1 MNVAA
6 SIESNRKP
14 RCAVIWCAEMVD
26 FITILLG
33 LVPSFLLIT
42 LGGLIRGRLSNN
54 AWLGL
59 DRLNFEVLFPT
70 LIFVAAA
77 SRPIAAPDLLTVGP
91 AVWMI
96 MLCGLLLGRTSRR
109 FGPNSFLDFAGAWQT
124 AWRFNTA
131 IAFVAVGV
139 AQQADAAVMAIAIGM
154 AVPVANIFAVSAL
167 SRGGNLGVLA
177 TAGKVLS
184 NPFLIASVAGI
195 LVGVS
200 GQIVPA
206 VLMKPLEL
214 LAEAAIPI
222 ALLSIGATMKWTA
235 LAKLDAF
242 SGILNATKL
251 VALPAIVL
259 IFAKVFGFEGTIVA
273 TLVVFAALPTASA
286 AHVLASAFG
295 ADRERVATII
305 AQSTMLS
312 GITMPFWIFLS

>member
-1 MNVAA
+1 MA
-6 SIESNRKP
+6 
-14 RCAVIWCAEMVD
+14 D
-26 FITILLG
+26 FITILTG
-33 LVPSFLLIT
+33 LTPSFLLIA
-42 LGGLIRGRLSNN
+42 LGGLVRGRLSAK

-59 DRLNFEVLFPT
+59 DRLNFEILFPT
-70 LIFVAAA
+70 LIFVAAS
-77 SRPIAAPDLLTVGP
+77 SRPIEASDLLTVGP
-91 AVWMI
+91 AVWAI
-96 MLCGLLLGRTSRR
+96 MLCGLLLGRTSRS
-109 FGPNSFLDFAGAWQT
+109 FGPSSFLDFAGAWQT

-139 AQQADAAVMAIAIGM
+139 AQRADAAVMAITIGM

-167 SRGGNLGVLA
+167 SRGGNLGKLA
-177 TAGKVLS
+177 TLGKVLR

-200 GQIVPA
+200 GQNVPV
-206 VLMKPLEL
+206 VLMAPLEM

-222 ALLSIGATMKWTA
+222 ALLSIGATMNWTA

-242 SGILNATKL
+242 SAILNATKL

-259 IFAKVFGFEGTIVA
+259 IFAKVFGFDGPLVA

-305 AQSTMLS
+305 AQSTLLS
-312 GITMPFWIFLS
+312 GITLPIWIFLS